1 MNFSNLAARMFAI
14 AVLISLA
21 GPASAQQIYPSKP
34 IRFVV
39 PYPPGGSTTPV
50 ARLIGEKLTERWGQP
65 VLIDN
70 RPGAN
75 TVIGTEA
82 VAKSPAD
89 GYTIL
94 LTSVAYISAPL
105 VMSTHYDAVKDFA
118 PVATL
123 IGAELLMALHPGVP
137 ANNLRDF
144 IALAR
149 SRPGQLNYATS
160 AAGGSTHLAA
170 ELLNILAG
178 IKTQHIPYKGGGP
191 ALADLMGGQVQFHFN
206 TPLNL
211 TPHIKG
217 GKLKAIAVTGKA
229 RLASLPQVPTFTEA
243 GLPGLDVREWMGV
256 VAPAGTPK
264 PIVDKLSTEIGKILD
279 TPEVKDAVAKFGMAP
294 IVSTPEQMAALLQAD
309 LTKFAMIVK
318 TANIKSE

>member
-1 MNFSNLAARMFAI
+1 MQLSNLAARIFAI
-14 AVLISLA
+14 AMSMALTY
-21 GPASAQQIYPSKP
+21 PASAQQVYPSKP

-50 ARLIGEKLTERWGQP
+50 ARMIGEKLAEHWGQP
-65 VLIDN
+65 VLVDN

-82 VAKSPAD
+82 VARSPAD

-94 LTSVAYISAPL
+94 LTSIAYMSAPL
-105 VMSTHYDAVKDFA
+105 VMTAHYDAIKDFA

-123 IGAELLMALHPGVP
+123 ISAELLMALHPGVA
-137 ANNLRDF
+137 ANNLQEF
-144 IALAR
+144 VALAK
-149 SRPGQLNYATS
+149 SRPGALNFATS

-191 ALADLMGGQVQFHFN
+191 ALTDLMGGQVQFHFN

-211 TPHIKG
+211 TPHVKS
-217 GKLKAIAVTGKA
+217 GKLRPIAITGKA
-229 RLASLPQVPTFTEA
+229 RLASLPQVPTFSEA
-243 GLPGLDVREWMGV
+243 GLPGLDMREWFGI

-264 PIVDKLSTEIGKILD
+264 PIVDKMSTEIAKILD
-279 TPEVKDAVAKFGMAP
+279 ATEVKDLVANFGMSP
-294 IVSTPEQMAALLQAD
+294 YVSTPEQMAALLQSD
-309 LTKFAMIVK
+309 ISKFAMIVK
-318 TANIKSE
+318 TANIKYE

>member
-1 MNFSNLAARMFAI
+1 MNCSNFAARIFAV
-14 AVLISLA
+14 AMLLSLVYPA
-21 GPASAQQIYPSKP
+21 GAQQAYPGKP

-50 ARLIGEKLTERWGQP
+50 ARLIGEKLTEHWGQP

-75 TVIGTEA
+75 TMIGTEA

-94 LTSVAYISAPL
+94 LTSLAYMSTPL
-105 VMSTHYDAVKDFA
+105 VMPTHYDALKDFA

-123 IGAELLMALHPGVP
+123 ISAELLMALHPGVP
-137 ANNLRDF
+137 ANNLQEF
-144 IALAR
+144 IALAK
-149 SRPGQLNYATS
+149 SRPGELNYATS

-191 ALADLMGGQVQFHFN
+191 ALTDLMGGQVQFHFN

-211 TPHIKG
+211 TPHIKS

-229 RLASLPQVPTFTEA
+229 RLAALPQVPTFSEA
-243 GLPGLDVREWMGV
+243 GLPGLDVREWFGI

-264 PIVDKLSTEIGKILD
+264 PIVDKLSVEIAKILD
-279 TPEVKDAVAKFGMAP
+279 TPEFKDTVANFGMVPMVA
-294 IVSTPEQMAALLQAD
+294 TPDQMAALLQAD
-309 LTKFAMIVK
+309 IAKFAMIVK
-318 TANIKSE
+318 TANIKLE